1 MEHMTGPEL
10 DLNTI
15 RRTLQARRVEL
26 RTRQVSVERDRGHT
40 EEPLVADFA
49 EQAVQTQNDAVLEG
63 IDEAALT
70 EITQIDAAL
79 ARIDDGHYG
88 ICRSCREAIAPQRL
102 LAMPQAVTCVSCAAT
117 EAARR

>member
-1 MEHMTGPEL
+1 MQAEL

-15 RRTLQARRVEL
+15 RTALQARRREL
-26 RTRQVSVERDRGHT
+26 RTRQVNVQRDRGHT

-49 EQAVQTQNDAVLEG
+49 EQAVQRQNDAVLEG

-70 EITQIDAAL
+70 EIAQIDAAL

-88 ICRSCREAIAPQRL
+88 ICRGCRQPIAPQRL
-102 LAMPQAVTCVSCAAT
+102 LAMPQAVTCVTCAAT

>member
-1 MEHMTGPEL
+1 MTAPEL
-10 DLNTI
+10 DLNAI
-15 RRTLQARRVEL
+15 RSTLLARRREL

-49 EQAVQTQNDAVLEG
+49 EQALQTQNDAVLEG
-63 IDEAALT
+63 IDEAALV
-70 EITQIDAAL
+70 EIAQIDAAL

-88 ICRSCREAIAPQRL
+88 ICRSCKEPIAAQRL